1 MNAHFPVEKAYTL
14 KQRQSVAP
22 IARLGTFDEWRL
34 QTLGPPGQRSI
45 GVFILRC
52 LLTDP
57 IRGVLPEVGGLD
69 FSPMVL
75 LIALRVLRGLN

>member
-1 MNAHFPVEKAYTL
+1 
-14 KQRQSVAP
+14 
-22 IARLGTFDEWRL
+22 
-34 QTLGPPGQRSI
+34 
-45 GVFILRC
+45 
-52 LLTDP
+52 LTDP